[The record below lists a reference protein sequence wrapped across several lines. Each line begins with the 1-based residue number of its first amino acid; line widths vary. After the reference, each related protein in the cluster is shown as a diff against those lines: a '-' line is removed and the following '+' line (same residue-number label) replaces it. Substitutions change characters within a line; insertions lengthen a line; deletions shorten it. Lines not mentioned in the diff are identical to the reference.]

1 MISMWSEGWWLMVM
15 GREIAKQDKM
25 DGEEVE

>member
-1 MISMWSEGWWLMVM
+1 MWSEGWWLMVM